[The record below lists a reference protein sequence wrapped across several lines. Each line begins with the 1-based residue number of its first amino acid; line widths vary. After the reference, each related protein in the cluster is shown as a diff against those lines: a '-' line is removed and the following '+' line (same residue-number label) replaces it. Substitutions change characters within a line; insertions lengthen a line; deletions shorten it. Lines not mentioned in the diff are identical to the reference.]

1 MASAR
6 GFDDSI
12 NSLKTEMFQL
22 VELFCE
28 NLPKKSEEEVCSD
41 LIVMESICSADMAD
55 AVDAQVN
62 NSKSCPLLR
71 ETQQELRRRV
81 CEPSG
86 SYSLPG
92 PNQPFDSSTSRN
104 WYDRILELFE
114 EFLQRLQQKFRKAL
128 DWLKQIAAACLQGLR
143 RAAEAVWRVLKGFC
157 SSLEQLFKSLIQV

>member
-6 GFDDSI
+6 DFDDSI
-12 NSLKTEMFQL
+12 NSLKTKMFQL

-41 LIVMESICSADMAD
+41 LIVMESVCSADMAD

-62 NSKSCPLLR
+62 NSESCPLLR

-92 PNQPFDSSTSRN
+92 LNQPFDSSTPRN
-104 WYDRILELFE
+104 WCD
-114 EFLQRLQQKFRKAL
+114 
-128 DWLKQIAAACLQGLR
+128 
-143 RAAEAVWRVLKGFC
+143 
-157 SSLEQLFKSLIQV
+157 